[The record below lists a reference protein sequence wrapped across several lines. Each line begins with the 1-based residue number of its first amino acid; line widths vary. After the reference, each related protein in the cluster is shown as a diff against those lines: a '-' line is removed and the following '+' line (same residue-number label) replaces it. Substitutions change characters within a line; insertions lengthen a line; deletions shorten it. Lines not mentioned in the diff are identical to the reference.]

1 MRINNEIVNSKN
13 INKSLVRILVTV
25 MVMLLVS
32 SLMVTININTSF
44 AASKSKK
51 KAKTKTST
59 IAAPEIEAESAVVLS
74 ASTSEVVYSSRK
86 DRKLQPGG
94 TVQLMVAMVVIDNM
108 HDDKEYKNNVQIS
121 DDMYGAGTTFPSGSS
136 IKVEDLMYTMLMS
149 GDAESAKALAI
160 YSAGSEANFVDQMN
174 SKAQQLGLVNT
185 RYTNATGEYDTDQY
199 STVEDTAK
207 IAKAAYQYGAIKR
220 MSGEAS
226 HTVKVTDGEGDKK
239 ITNSH
244 PFMSGSDSYR
254 GFKGGIYSK
263 LTEPEGKEVFLAY
276 ATHNDM
282 NLVVVLFDEAEGKS
296 HGDATKLF
304 NYGFKKATQKVIIKK
319 GVKIGKVKV
328 KHGAKTR
335 LKVYTASKGFV
346 YIPPEGSDS
355 LIKTEPVIFNNVE
368 APLKAGDKVGEY
380 RIYVANE
387 LTGTVDLVVKEDVK
401 IGWPPSYIYIS
412 NMTTVIICLILFIII
427 VLFVR
432 ARNIKRRKKRM
443 RARKHKEKI
452 REIAKKRLEIE
463 EDRRRRNWTYK

>member
-1 MRINNEIVNSKN
+1 MRTSNKAVNSKN
-13 INKSLVRILVTV
+13 INKSFVRILVTV

-44 AASKSKK
+44 AASKK
-51 KAKTKTST
+51 KAKAKTST
-59 IAAPEIEAESAVVLS
+59 ISAPEIEAESAVVLS

-86 DRKLQPGG
+86 DRKLQPGS

-121 DDMYGAGTTFPSGSS
+121 DAVYSAGTTFPSGSNV
-136 IKVEDLMYTMLMS
+136 KVEDLMYTMLMS
-149 GDAESAKALAI
+149 GDAESARALAI

-220 MSGEAS
+220 MSGESS
-226 HTVKVTDGEGDKK
+226 HTVKVTDGGGDKK
-239 ITNSH
+239 ITNTH
-244 PFMSGSDSYR
+244 PFMTGSDSYK
-254 GFKGGIYSK
+254 GFKGGTYSK

-276 ATHNDM
+276 VTHNDM
-282 NLVVVLFDEAEGKS
+282 SLVVVLFDEAEGKS
-296 HGDATKLF
+296 AEDATKLF
-304 NYGFKKATQKVIIKK
+304 DYGFKKATQKVIIKK
-319 GVKIGKVKV
+319 GVKVGRVKV

-335 LKVYTASKGFV
+335 MKVYTSSKGYV

-355 LIKTEPVIFNNVE
+355 LVKTEAVIYNNVE
-368 APLKAGDKVGEY
+368 APLKSGDKVGEY

-387 LTGTVDLVVKEDVK
+387 LTGTVDLVVTEDDKV
-401 IGWPPSYIYIS
+401 GWLPSYIYIS
-412 NMTTVIICLILFIII
+412 NMMTVTICVILF
-427 VLFVR
+427 VVFLLLVR
-432 ARNIKRRKKRM
+432 ARNIRRRRKRL

-452 REIAKKRLEIE
+452 REIARQRLEIE
-463 EDRRRRNWTYK
+463 EDRRRRNWTYR

>member
-1 MRINNEIVNSKN
+1 MRTSNKAVNSKN
-13 INKSLVRILVTV
+13 INKSFVRILVTV

-44 AASKSKK
+44 AASKK
-51 KAKTKTST
+51 KAKTST
-59 IAAPEIEAESAVVLS
+59 ISAPEIEAESAVVLS

-86 DRKLQPGG
+86 DRKLQPGS

-121 DDMYGAGTTFPSGSS
+121 DAVYSAGTTFPSESNV
-136 IKVEDLMYTMLMS
+136 KVEDLMYTMLMS
-149 GDAESAKALAI
+149 GDAESARALAI

-220 MSGEAS
+220 MSGESS
-226 HTVKVTDGEGDKK
+226 HTVKVTDGDGDKK
-239 ITNSH
+239 ITNTH
-244 PFMSGSDSYR
+244 PFMTGSDSYK
-254 GFKGGIYSK
+254 GFKGGTYSK

-276 ATHNDM
+276 VTHNDM
-282 NLVVVLFDEAEGKS
+282 SLVVVLFDEAEGKS
-296 HGDATKLF
+296 AEDATKLF
-304 NYGFKKATQKVIIKK
+304 DYGFKKATQKVIIKK
-319 GVKIGKVKV
+319 GVKVGRVKV

-335 LKVYTASKGFV
+335 MKVYTSSKGYV

-355 LIKTEPVIFNNVE
+355 LVKTEAVIYNNVE
-368 APLKAGDKVGEY
+368 APLKSGDKVGEY

-387 LTGTVDLVVKEDVK
+387 LTGTVDLVVTEDDKV
-401 IGWPPSYIYIS
+401 GWLPSYIYIS
-412 NMTTVIICLILFIII
+412 NMVTVTICVILFVIF
-427 VLFVR
+427 LLLVR
-432 ARNIKRRKKRM
+432 ARNIRRRRKRL

-452 REIAKKRLEIE
+452 REIARQRLEIE
-463 EDRRRRNWTYK
+463 EDRRRRNWTYR

>member
-1 MRINNEIVNSKN
+1 
-13 INKSLVRILVTV
+13 
-25 MVMLLVS
+25 
-32 SLMVTININTSF
+32 
-44 AASKSKK
+44 
-51 KAKTKTST
+51 
-59 IAAPEIEAESAVVLS
+59 
-74 ASTSEVVYSSRK
+74 
-86 DRKLQPGG
+86 
-94 TVQLMVAMVVIDNM
+94 
-108 HDDKEYKNNVQIS
+108 
-121 DDMYGAGTTFPSGSS
+121 
-136 IKVEDLMYTMLMS
+136 
-149 GDAESAKALAI
+149 
-160 YSAGSEANFVDQMN
+160 
-174 SKAQQLGLVNT
+174 
-185 RYTNATGEYDTDQY
+185 
-199 STVEDTAK
+199 
-207 IAKAAYQYGAIKR
+207 
-220 MSGEAS
+220 
-226 HTVKVTDGEGDKK
+226 
-239 ITNSH
+239 
-244 PFMSGSDSYR
+244 
-254 GFKGGIYSK
+254 
-263 LTEPEGKEVFLAY
+263 
-276 ATHNDM
+276 M

-296 HGDATKLF
+296 PGDATKLF

-401 IGWPPSYIYIS
+401 IGWTPSYIYIS

-427 VLFVR
+427 LLFVR